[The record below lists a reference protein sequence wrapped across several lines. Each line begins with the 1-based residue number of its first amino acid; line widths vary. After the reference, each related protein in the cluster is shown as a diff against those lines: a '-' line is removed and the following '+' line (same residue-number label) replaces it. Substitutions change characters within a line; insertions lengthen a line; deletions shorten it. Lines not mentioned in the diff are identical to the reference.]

1 MKSRLEENAIE
12 MYSTHNKA
20 KSVIAETFIRTLKN
34 EIYKYMTWISKNEYI
49 YNLDDIVNKCNN
61 TYHSAIK
68 MKPVDVKASLHIN
81 SSKETNNKEVKF
93 KIGDIVRIS
102 KYKNSFT
109 KGFVTNSSEEV
120 FVIKK
125 LKTLSPGHM
134 LLVILKAKKLL
145 ERFTK
150 KNCLKH
156 IKKTYNIYSD
166 LLSKDH
172 LQSNL

>member
-1 MKSRLEENAIE
+1 
-12 MYSTHNKA
+12 
-20 KSVIAETFIRTLKN
+20 
-34 EIYKYMTWISKNEYI
+34 
-49 YNLDDIVNKCNN
+49 
-61 TYHSAIK
+61 

-81 SSKETNNKEVKF
+81 SSKETNNKEAKF
-93 KIGDIVRIS
+93 KICDIVRIS